1 MAKMKT
7 RKLSIASKMQ
17 CLVLVG
23 LVLSVTVLSVFA
35 CHIVKK
41 YLIDDNRDNTVNI
54 ASLAAD
60 EIDAQTFKN
69 ACDKKEKDADYDAVM
84 EVISRYLSSDEVEY
98 IYTMTRN
105 SSGDVVFVVD
115 ADPEDPADIYE
126 VYEDITPQMEKAFDG
141 EAIGDEEISSDEWG
155 EFISGYA
162 PIMYEGE
169 VVGIVGVDCEISYI
183 NNVMKR
189 IMIPF
194 IVISCVCVIV
204 GVGISFLMRRIIV
217 KNFALLNNKI
227 QSVAADDGDLTGK
240 MEITSGDEFEVL
252 GNSLNLLLDKTRNT
266 IEVMKDSSGQVQEVS
281 GDIMESVEDVGE
293 KIHLLRDSI
302 DEVSRAANGS
312 MESVSLMASRSDMAL
327 KNTGSVRTQ
336 LEETKEAADNIAAMS
351 KQLRAHMAQSS
362 MRIKEANGEMMKK
375 LDEKLKAVEVV
386 GQINMLTDAILNI
399 ADQTNLLALNASIE
413 AARAGEAGKGF
424 AVVAGEIGNLAD
436 SSSET
441 AKEIREIGE
450 IIVGVVNEL
459 IDVTNEM
466 ARFVEE
472 SVITDYD
479 RLADFGEQYLEKALD
494 IESRTQ
500 SISAS
505 TVELDDSMREIAD
518 AADDLY
524 DYSKANM
531 TSMQTMADSINNID
545 DKMSVVK
552 EESMNNLKAVDDMKD
567 VVNRYTI

>member
-7 RKLSIASKMQ
+7 RRLSIASKMQ
-17 CLVLVG
+17 ILVIIG
-23 LVLSVTVLSVFA
+23 LLISVTTLSVFA
-35 CHIVKK
+35 NVVIKK

-54 ASLAAD
+54 ASLAAS
-60 EIDAQTFKN
+60 EIDSQTFKN
-69 ACDKKEKDADYDAVM
+69 VCDNKEEDADYDAVM
-84 EVISRYLSSDEVEY
+84 EVLGRYLKSDEVEY

-105 SSGDVVFVVD
+105 EDGDIVFMVD
-115 ADPEDPADIYE
+115 SDPEDPADIDE
-126 VYEDITPQMEKAFDG
+126 VYEDATPQMEEAFEG
-141 EAIGDEEISSDEWG
+141 QPIGDEEISADEWG

-162 PIMYEGE
+162 PIMLDGE

-183 NNVMKR
+183 NKEMRR
-189 IMIPF
+189 IMMPF
-194 IVISCVCVIV
+194 VIISVVCVML
-204 GVGISFLMRRIIV
+204 GVAISFVMRRIIV
-217 KNFALLNNKI
+217 KNFAALNNRI
-227 QSVAADDGDLTGK
+227 QGVAADDGDLTRR
-240 MEITSGDEFEVL
+240 MEIHSGDEFEVV
-252 GNSLNLLLDKTRNT
+252 GDSLNKLLDKTRNT
-266 IEVMKDSSGQVQEVS
+266 IVVMKDSSGQVQEVS

-302 DEVSRAANGS
+302 DEVSRAAGGS

-351 KQLRAHMAQSS
+351 KELRAHMAQSS

-413 AARAGEAGKGF
+413 AARAGDAGKGF

>member
-1 MAKMKT
+1 
-7 RKLSIASKMQ
+7 
-17 CLVLVG
+17 
-23 LVLSVTVLSVFA
+23 
-35 CHIVKK
+35 
-41 YLIDDNRDNTVNI
+41 
-54 ASLAAD
+54 
-60 EIDAQTFKN
+60 
-69 ACDKKEKDADYDAVM
+69 
-84 EVISRYLSSDEVEY
+84 
-98 IYTMTRN
+98 
-105 SSGDVVFVVD
+105 
-115 ADPEDPADIYE
+115 
-126 VYEDITPQMEKAFDG
+126 
-141 EAIGDEEISSDEWG
+141 
-155 EFISGYA
+155 
-162 PIMYEGE
+162 
-169 VVGIVGVDCEISYI
+169 
-183 NNVMKR
+183 
-189 IMIPF
+189 
-194 IVISCVCVIV
+194 
-204 GVGISFLMRRIIV
+204 MRLQGR
-217 KNFALLNNKI
+217 
-227 QSVAADDGDLTGK
+227 
-240 MEITSGDEFEVL
+240 
-252 GNSLNLLLDKTRNT
+252 
-266 IEVMKDSSGQVQEVS
+266 
-281 GDIMESVEDVGE
+281 
-293 KIHLLRDSI
+293 
-302 DEVSRAANGS
+302 
-312 MESVSLMASRSDMAL
+312 
-327 KNTGSVRTQ
+327 
-336 LEETKEAADNIAAMS
+336 
-351 KQLRAHMAQSS
+351 
-362 MRIKEANGEMMKK
+362 
-375 LDEKLKAVEVV
+375 
-386 GQINMLTDAILNI
+386 
-399 ADQTNLLALNASIE
+399 
-413 AARAGEAGKGF
+413 GEAGKGF